1 MNFTDDQINFYA
13 GGNNLLKMVEGAT
26 NDYIDLATASGSYV
40 GVGGSNSSIKFYV
53 YSLAANN
60 KTYGSYTYNQRNNT
74 NLDVYGT
81 YNRADAS
88 GAYYPNVY
96 GSYNYGYNSATST
109 ASTKWTYGSWNQS
122 YITST
127 NGLSRSYGLYSA
139 HIGTSAD
146 LSYAGFFSG
155 RVYSTVGYTTSDQ
168 KLKKNINTL
177 NSSLDK
183 IMLLPV
189 KTYDF
194 RTTEYAHM
202 NLPDGN
208 HVGIMAQDLE
218 KTYPELVSQA
228 AQPPLDSATQA
239 MMVEAGQVVPE
250 KAKDEV
256 VFKAVNYTGLVPPF
270 SKSYARTTSY
280 Y

>member
-1 MNFTDDQINFYA
+1 MQ
-13 GGNNLLKMVEGAT
+13 V
-26 NDYIDLATASGSYV
+26 
-40 GVGGSNSSIKFYV
+40 
-53 YSLAANN
+53 
-60 KTYGSYTYNQRNNT
+60 
-74 NLDVYGT
+74 
-81 YNRADAS
+81 
-88 GAYYPNVY
+88 
-96 GSYNYGYNSATST
+96 
-109 ASTKWTYGSWNQS
+109 
-122 YITST
+122 
-127 NGLSRSYGLYSA
+127 
-139 HIGTSAD
+139 
-146 LSYAGFFSG
+146 FSVDG
-155 RVYSTVGYTTSDQ
+155 VYSTVGYTTSDQ

-194 RTTEYAHM
+194 RTTEYAHK

-256 VFKAVNYTGLVPPF
+256 VFKAVNYTGLVPHLV
-270 SKSYARTTSY
+270 KATQEQQVIIEQQKKDMEALKLQLAAQHKLLLELQAQMAKTKN
-280 Y
+280 